1 MKQSYQ
7 IRGMY
12 CPNCEKRITTALLKL
27 DGVKTA
33 RVEFASGR
41 AEIESKKRLDPE
53 QLQSALHDLGYE
65 LSDGSDELT
74 RAVSLLAFIL
84 GLGLILDR
92 IGLLNRLVPRQ
103 LGASGMSC
111 GLFFVTGLLTSV
123 HCVAM
128 CGGIN
133 LSQSLPS
140 QGRWSALLYNAG
152 RVTSYT
158 LIGAFLGAAG
168 YLLGGGRCRHALS
181 GGCPLRLVRQLSA
194 LGGFAVSLVAGPD
207 CI

>member
-27 DGVKTA
+27 DGVKTV

-74 RAVSLLAFIL
+74 RAVSLLAVIL
-84 GLGLILDR
+84 CLALILDR

-103 LGASGMSC
+103 LGTSGMSY

-128 CGGIN
+128 CGGIKPV
-133 LSQSLPS
+133 SEPAQP
-140 QGRWSALLYNAG
+140 GKVVSA
-152 RVTSYT
+152 
-158 LIGAFLGAAG
+158 
-168 YLLGGGRCRHALS
+168 AL
-181 GGCPLRLVRQLSA
+181 
-194 LGGFAVSLVAGPD
+194 
-207 CI
+207 